1 MKLRFAAL
9 CVLFLCLGPAGATTL
24 YRWTDNSGT
33 VRYGYHPPAG
43 LNAAPAEDEQRDLY
57 KGPID
62 AVCRT
67 LAKEHLRRIDREM
80 DRIKKLPAGLGPQYE
95 LTPAAKQ
102 ELILDLLAHRAALLS
117 GRKASEFRSPSG
129 QEMERLKEK
138 YQQDKNRLQQA
149 LDSQENTIQAQQ
161 NQLKRERRKA
171 DAVWCI
177 LNTPYPYT
185 YPVVVPGIIECY

>member
-1 MKLRFAAL
+1 MKLRFAAVCL
-9 CVLFLCLGPAGATTL
+9 LFASLATPAGAATL

-43 LNAAPAEDEQRDLY
+43 MNATPAEDEQRNLY

-62 AVCRT
+62 AVCRN
-67 LAKEHLRRIDREM
+67 LAKDHLRRIDREM
-80 DRIKKLPAGLGPQYE
+80 DRIKKMPAGLGPEYE

-129 QEMERLKEK
+129 QDMERLKER
-138 YQQDKNRLQQA
+138 YQGEKARLQQA
-149 LDSQENTIQAQQ
+149 LESKDETIQTQQ
-161 NQLKRERRKA
+161 DQLERARRKVEA
-171 DAVWCI
+171 ARHI
-177 LNTPYPYT
+177 PIAPYPI
-185 YPVVVPGIIECY
+185 VVPGSVHRR